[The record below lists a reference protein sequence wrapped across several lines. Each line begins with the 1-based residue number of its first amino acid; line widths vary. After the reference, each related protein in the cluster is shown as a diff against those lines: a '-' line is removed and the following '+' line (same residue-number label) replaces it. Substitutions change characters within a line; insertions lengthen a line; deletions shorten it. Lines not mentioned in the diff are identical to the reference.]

1 MSANAN
7 ALNNSKNDVSSWFSS
22 FFGTKAKPAAVV
34 APVAKPNNAP
44 VAKPNNAPVAKPNN
58 APVAKPN
65 NAPVATANKPNDA
78 PAANANKVPL
88 AIGGSKKNYHRR
100 GRTERRNRTRS
111 KKNRS

>member
-7 ALNNSKNDVSSWFSS
+7 ALNNSKNAVSNWFSS
-22 FFGTKAKPAAVV
+22 LFGTKTKPAAVV
-34 APVAKPNNAP
+34 PPVAKPNNAP
-44 VAKPNNAPVAKPNN
+44 AANAIKTNAPAAN
-58 APVAKPN
+58 AIKTN
-65 NAPVATANKPNDA
+65 A

>member
-22 FFGTKAKPAAVV
+22 LFGTKAKPAAVV

-44 VAKPNNAPVAKPNN
+44 VAKPNNAPAAN
-58 APVAKPN
+58 AIKTN
-65 NAPVATANKPNDA
+65 A

>member
-22 FFGTKAKPAAVV
+22 LFGTKAKPASVV
-34 APVAKPNNAP
+34 APVAKANNAP
-44 VAKPNNAPVAKPNN
+44 TANAIKTNAPMANAIKTNNAPMAKPNN
-58 APVAKPN
+58 
-65 NAPVATANKPNDA
+65 A
-78 PAANANKVPL
+78 PAANANKVPS

>member
-22 FFGTKAKPAAVV
+22 LFGTKTKPAAVV
-34 APVAKPNNAP
+34 APVAKANNAP
-44 VAKPNNAPVAKPNN
+44 VANVIKTNNAPMAKPNNAPVANVIKTNI
-58 APVAKPN
+58 
-65 NAPVATANKPNDA
+65 A
-78 PAANANKVPL
+78 PAAS

>member
-34 APVAKPNNAP
+34 AP

>member
-22 FFGTKAKPAAVV
+22 LFGTKAKPAAVV
-34 APVAKPNNAP
+34 APVAKANNAP
-44 VAKPNNAPVAKPNN
+44 TANVIKANNAPMAN
-58 APVAKPN
+58 AIKTN
-65 NAPVATANKPNDA
+65 A
-78 PAANANKVPL
+78 PAANANKVPS